1 MADSLGHSV
10 REIVET
16 NQELRSR
23 VERLNGT
30 VETLLAKNAELR
42 TWGRNSTNGGINGA
56 ARPGRA
62 AAAEATA
69 TATADSDAEYGERH
83 RRHRQEL
90 EDEEDEDDDDEGR
103 NRKRRKACDD
113 DDDEEDAPSERLA
126 DGKAKIEV
134 LESLVQSL
142 RERNQTL
149 AADNERLRR
158 DREKARNDCGS
169 LEHELATMR
178 DEKQDLLDDKEAL
191 RQKVRSLKRG
201 DASSVRESD
210 DYRLDR
216 TRSGRG
222 HEWKL
227 AGDCRRYEVGTSSDD
242 ERDSGQEES
251 DDSSYRNGRKGS
263 SRRGIG
269 TVRPG
274 GRVKHG
280 VAQSYRVPDG
290 SPSVSR
296 HRAEGA
302 TRAGGRDGAGGVDR
316 RAVAQTYLDEPVTD
330 AIDEIMQKG
339 VEAFLAFQA
348 GKPHHK
354 YPPGERVYYVC
365 QACSTCR
372 ANPMK
377 ASYASFRAK
386 DYPNHPTHCDGFA
399 AYHVPLPGQPRIDL
413 QRHLRERRKDPNVI
427 VADPPAATAGRR
439 AKRDH

>member
-1 MADSLGHSV
+1 
-10 REIVET
+10 VEAAQPRHAAT
-16 NQELRSR
+16 
-23 VERLNGT
+23 T
-30 VETLLAKNAELR
+30 V
-42 TWGRNSTNGGINGA
+42 
-56 ARPGRA
+56 
-62 AAAEATA
+62 ATA
-69 TATADSDAEYGERH
+69 TAGSDVEHGGRH
-83 RRHRQEL
+83 HRHRQEL
-90 EDEEDEDDDDEGR
+90 EDEQDDDDDYADDQLVGVKGR
-103 NRKRRKACDD
+103 NRKRRKAYDD
-113 DDDEEDAPSERLA
+113 DDDDAPSQRLT
-126 DGKAKIEV
+126 DGKAKIEE

-158 DREKARNDCGS
+158 DREKARNDS
-169 LEHELATMR
+169 ASFEHELATMR
-178 DEKQDLLDDKEAL
+178 DEKRDLLDDNEAL
-191 RQKVRSLKRG
+191 RQKVRSLKREA
-201 DASSVRESD
+201 ASSVRESD
-210 DYRLDR
+210 DCRLDR
-216 TRSGRG
+216 KRSGLD
-222 HEWKL
+222 HEGKL
-227 AGDCRRYEVGTSSDD
+227 AGDFHRFKDGTSSDD

-251 DDSSYRNGRKGS
+251 DHSSYRNGRKGS

-280 VAQSYRVPDG
+280 VAQSYRVSDG

-302 TRAGGRDGAGGVDR
+302 TYAGGRDGAGGVDR
-316 RAVAQTYLDEPVTD
+316 RAVAQTYLDQPVTD
-330 AIDEIMQKG
+330 AIDEVMQKG

-377 ASYASFRAK
+377 ASYASFRVK

-413 QRHLRERRKDPNVI
+413 QRHLRERRKDPNVV
-427 VADPPAATAGRR
+427 VADPPAAAAGRR